1 MEPTPLAITPTG
13 REVSGAEPRR
23 RFASWLQGA
32 ALGAIVLAVAW
43 AALSV
48 QKRPDPS
55 NDGPIE
61 LKRGIEILP
70 NSTMKIYGL
79 HLPRA
84 GRLVVDATSE
94 TGEVFSV
101 YLVGLQTG
109 RAAGHGNELR
119 MVEAFTAERVAQYSR
134 GTWVEPGAYHLT
146 LVNSAPSE
154 GGRELSLRMLVRL
167 DP

>member
-1 MEPTPLAITPTG
+1 MG
-13 REVSGAEPRR
+13 RTVGAE
-23 RFASWLQGA
+23 A
-32 ALGAIVLAVAW
+32 A
-43 AALSV
+43 
-48 QKRPDPS
+48 RPP
-55 NDGPIE
+55 NDGLIALE
-61 LKRGIEILP
+61 RGVEILP
-70 NSTMKIYGL
+70 SSTMKSYRL
-79 HLPRA
+79 HLPRT

-119 MVEAFTAERVAQYSR
+119 MVEAFTAERVAQSSR
-134 GTWVEPGAYHLT
+134 GTWVEPGEYHLT